1 MGTLANACSIELLAC
16 PEHLEAQ
23 LQAMG
28 TKRTDRQPVE
38 ESTSGLGGF
47 LDNEGRPI
55 ICFCL
60 WCDKDF
66 YSMDEVEDHNAG
78 ELRACPTYQ
87 EWKTNP
93 EAFTHAKRT

>member
-38 ESTSGLGGF
+38 ESTSASAGF
-47 LDNEGRPI
+47 SITKAGRLSAFVYGATKI
-55 ICFCL
+55 STQ
-60 WCDKDF
+60 WMK
-66 YSMDEVEDHNAG
+66 
-78 ELRACPTYQ
+78 
-87 EWKTNP
+87 WKITTLAN
-93 EAFTHAKRT
+93 